1 MRFVVVGAG
10 AIGGTVGARLV
21 RDGHDVLF
29 CDADAEHVA
38 AMNEHGLVIDPAT
51 QTVALQ
57 GRPLTLTGAEFAL
70 LTLLARHRGKI
81 LSRDRIMEETRGVDW
96 EAYDRSID
104 VLVSR
109 LRQKLGDDVKRPA
122 FIRTIRGRGYLFTG
136 GDA

>member
-1 MRFVVVGAG
+1 M
-10 AIGGTVGARLV
+10 
-21 RDGHDVLF
+21 
-29 CDADAEHVA
+29 
-38 AMNEHGLVIDPAT
+38 
-51 QTVALQ
+51 ALQ

-70 LTLLARHRGKI
+70 LSLLARHRGKI